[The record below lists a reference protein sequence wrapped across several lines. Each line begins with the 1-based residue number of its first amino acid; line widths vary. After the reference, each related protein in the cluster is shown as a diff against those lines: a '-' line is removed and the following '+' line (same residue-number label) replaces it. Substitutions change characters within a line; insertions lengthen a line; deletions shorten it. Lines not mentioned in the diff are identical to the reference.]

1 MVSTALGNRLKV
13 TQPEVT
19 VNAPGYST
27 GAITIPSMQ
36 LGAQIYRDASCFSS
50 ESTCMY
56 FPLKP
61 DNIKFPYLVNTRD
74 ADPSQLGSIVYV
86 SNERIMEP
94 QFFPDEEK
102 PELETVVRGGDL
114 VAVDEAW
121 RFWGTDNGKL
131 SHEHMQFFRMHRHY
145 VHLDTA
151 VACDVVLMTQDITG
165 LHRSVKNVI
174 EFAFRMQ
181 KHKSLGFTSR
191 YRVEIYDGWKLNSK
205 TRIDDRQKKYKP
217 EIFPLYQS
225 YTGGKGTESAIDKRQ
240 NILANKVL
248 WGYAI
253 GTLLC
258 MTVGGWSAWGFFH
271 RDAASVKK
279 PSQPAQAATLGA
291 QNTAAGAQP
300 ARPAP
305 ARGEFSEKWRYAGEF
320 AAGGERW
327 VIVADPAGRVRV
339 ESPSAF
345 HGAGLAVI
353 GEIDGE
359 RVTRW
364 TGAAAARP
372 PSGSAPPPG
381 VSVTPPQVSK

>member
-1 MVSTALGNRLKV
+1 MSINAYVGLQGSGKSYEFVSGPLLDAVIAGRRVV
-13 TQPEVT
+13 TNV
-19 VNAPGYST
+19 AG
-27 GAITIPSMQ
+27 I
-36 LGAQIYRDASCFSS
+36 S
-50 ESTCMY
+50 E
-56 FPLKP
+56 
-61 DNIKFPYLVNTRD
+61 DRVHEYLVNKRD
-74 ADPSQLGSIVYV
+74 ADPSKLGSIVYV
-86 SNERIMEP
+86 SNERIMEA

-145 VHLDTA
+145 VHPDTS
-151 VACDVVLMTQDITG
+151 VSCDVVLMTQDITG

-181 KHKSLGFTSR
+181 KHKSLGFASR

-240 NILANKVL
+240 NILGNKVL

-253 GTLLC
+253 ATLLF
-258 MTVGGWSAWGFFH
+258 MSLGGWSAWGFFH
-271 RDAASVKK
+271 RDGGAVKKSGVATASQVPAAS
-279 PSQPAQAATLGA
+279 G
-291 QNTAAGAQP
+291 QNATAAAQQ
-300 ARPAP
+300 AHASP
-305 ARGEFSEKWRYAGEF
+305 ARGDFSEKWRYAGEF

-327 VIVADPAGRVRV
+327 VVVADPTGRVRV
-339 ESPSAF
+339 ESPAAF

-359 RVTRW
+359 RVARW
-364 TGAAAARP
+364 TGASSKVSA
-372 PSGSAPPPG
+372 SSAPASG
-381 VSVTPPQVSK
+381 VTVAPPQVSK